1 MVDKRFIQL
10 IIRNLRLRKKDLII
24 TTILLSF
31 SLLVFLL
38 GYTFSLG
45 LNHFVDTSLHHIP
58 NIRTLTFQ
66 SDSDISNNVQKYI
79 DEATAEGLIIDNGE
93 MVYGIMGKHDIQS
106 LEPTLDELK
115 SQLICDFY
123 SSAYDDYIVVGRGLK
138 KNDLD
143 KIVLPLYLD
152 VQDNQGYNLEL
163 LRDRSELDSGLNY
176 LGVTFNMYFE
186 DAKTHSKIERTFEVV
201 GVYDNSKTQNDVQT
215 ALISY
220 DALATL
226 SQKIYEQDSDSIK
239 SQYVITSS
247 YSKNETVKKE
257 IRAHNDEWISIIERS
272 GFDSLYDFILIANL
286 LSSVLS
292 GILIT
297 ITLAYISIITIRN
310 VDRRRSEI
318 GVLYTVG
325 YSFKQ
330 IKSFFLLENI
340 FISLVGYFVTF
351 IIYVVSVI
359 MINRLIFEKGVIEI
373 INIVFRVDLLMF
385 FLVLLFGQLLIIFT
399 SIWRLKRVH
408 TLEIKEMLYE

>member
-1 MVDKRFIQL
+1 MVDKRFIRL
-10 IIRNLRLRKKDLII
+10 IIRNLRLRKKDLIL
-24 TTILLSF
+24 TTFLVSL
-31 SLLVFLL
+31 SLLVFLW
-38 GYTFSLG
+38 GYTFSSG
-45 LNHFVDTSLHHIP
+45 LNDFVETSLHHIP

-79 DEATAEGLIIDNGE
+79 DEATAEGLIIDSGE
-93 MVYGIMGKHDIQS
+93 MVYGIMGKYDIQS
-106 LEPTLDELK
+106 LEPSLDELK

-186 DAKTHSKIERTFEVV
+186 EAKTNSKIERTFEVV

-220 DALATL
+220 DALAIL
-226 SQKIYEQDSDSIK
+226 SQKMYGQDSDSIK

-247 YSKNETVKKE
+247 YSKNEIVKNE
-257 IRAHNDEWISIIERS
+257 IRAHNDQWISIIERS
-272 GFDSLYDFILIANL
+272 GFDSLYGFILIANL

-330 IKSFFLLENI
+330 IKSFFLFENI
-340 FISLVGYFVTF
+340 FISLVGYFVTL
-351 IIYVVSVI
+351 IIYVVSVFL
-359 MINRLIFEKGVIEI
+359 INRLISEKGVIDI

-385 FLVLLFGQLLIIFT
+385 FLVLLFGQLLIILT